1 MKLLFLALSLSF
13 GFAVSHSSSSPPA
26 PTSEVV
32 AQLGASAS
40 SGDDAQVCVRRV
52 WFCDADWSQ
61 HASNAA
67 CAAACDGECFL
78 DIVCLPGCF
87 CE

>member
-40 SGDDAQVCVRRV
+40 SGAPDAAVPDLLRQ
-52 WFCDADWSQ
+52 
-61 HASNAA
+61 
-67 CAAACDGECFL
+67 
-78 DIVCLPGCF
+78 P
-87 CE
+87 